1 MTEASATPLTD
12 SHSRRT
18 LLAVAAGALAAGAGL
33 AWWRYGS
40 GASPQFTP
48 QALWE
53 AGFERPDGAELKLAD
68 FKGRPLVINFWATW
82 CTPCVEEM
90 PLLNNFYQENKA
102 KSWQMMGL
110 AIDQP
115 SAVRRFLAQHPV
127 EYPVGLAGLNGTE
140 LMTLLGNEA
149 GGLPFTIV
157 INAQGAVLM
166 RKLGKLSQADIGDWT

>member
-1 MTEASATPLTD
+1 MTEESATRLTD
-12 SHSRRT
+12 SHARRT
-18 LLAVAAGALAAGAGL
+18 LLAVAVGALAAGCGL
-33 AWWRYGS
+33 AWWRYGADEQS
-40 GASPQFTP
+40 VAAPL
-48 QALWE
+48 ALWD
-53 AGFERPDGAELKLAD
+53 AGFERPDGPELKLTD
-68 FKGRPLVINFWATW
+68 FKGQSLVINFWATW

-102 KSWQMMGL
+102 KSWQMIGL

-140 LMTLLGNEA
+140 LMSLLGNQA

-157 INAQGAVLM
+157 INAQGVVRM
-166 RKLGKLSQADIGDWT
+166 RKLGKLSQADIGSWT